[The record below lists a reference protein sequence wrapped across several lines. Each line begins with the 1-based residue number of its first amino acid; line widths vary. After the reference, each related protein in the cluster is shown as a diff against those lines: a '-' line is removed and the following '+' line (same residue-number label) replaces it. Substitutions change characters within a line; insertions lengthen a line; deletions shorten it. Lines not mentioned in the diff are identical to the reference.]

1 MEPLE
6 RALNDADSRVRKSA
20 AEALDT
26 LGWTPGRDEAAAA
39 YWIAKGQWDKCDTIG
54 EPAVPPLIRA
64 LNDADSRVRKS
75 AAEAL
80 GKIGGVRAVRTLI
93 RALNDSDWDV
103 RSGAAEA
110 LGRIGEPAVEPLI
123 NALNNSDTTGVR
135 VNAAQALGR
144 IGDSRAV
151 KPLERALNDADSR
164 VRKSAAEALRR
175 FGLQENRWGTP
186 H

>member
-1 MEPLE
+1 
-6 RALNDADSRVRKSA
+6 V
-20 AEALDT
+20 
-26 LGWTPGRDEAAAA
+26 
-39 YWIAKGQWDKCDTIG
+39 
-54 EPAVPPLIRA
+54 
-64 LNDADSRVRKS
+64 
-75 AAEAL
+75 
-80 GKIGGVRAVRTLI
+80 I

-175 FGLQENRWGTP
+175 FGLQENRWGPLTEHVYP
-186 H
+186 TIHGCGRHERQTEDHSPASLKLKRRVIYNCFSIKTWL